1 MERDIVNQGVRLSK
15 ILQPEEGIAATC
27 VDLTVLNA
35 VEAPGVSEPN
45 PLSGMS
51 KNQLLQAVIDADEVC
66 NS

>member
-51 KNQLLQAVIDADEVC
+51 KNQLL
-66 NS
+66 